1 MVHENQ
7 LKTMSSIPIRFGG
20 NSGASITKQGKY
32 RVSHEPD
39 GFSISVVIET
49 PDGVRCY
56 PSTDKHPDLVEMV
69 NKVKIEVHG
78 VEGGQFYIN
87 EWKQV
92 IVPAGNPVVH
102 FYAGEYHQ
110 EVILGLDG
118 DEFSGRPHDNE
129 GNLLKPGDSWTG
141 RPRPGMEY
149 TLKAGGADIEYVIP
163 LGPAREQICRLSKFV
178 GVEHARRTSRKIAN
192 IKGNKGGRFF
202 VNEFGAIFGPKQI
215 ASGYD
220 FVFIGILSDSDP
232 WFPKWSPVGS
242 EAANDKTTHIAA
254 AAAPAHTKADFK
266 PSEKKLE
273 IADGETGHS
282 FESLFSTYLAGAEEV
297 TLQDA
302 FMSANHQ
309 VANFLRFCELLVK
322 LGSVKKITLVSKPVS
337 SEAALKLESIDN
349 SLKSFGVSLVREVSE
364 AIHDRCIKASN
375 GWEIT
380 LGRGLDIYK
389 RPDDWL
395 SIGASDF
402 ALRPCHQTDFVF
414 HRLGESK
421 LAKSA

>member
-1 MVHENQ
+1 
-7 LKTMSSIPIRFGG
+7 MSSKPIKFGG

-49 PDGVRCY
+49 PDGIRCY
-56 PSTDKHPDLVEMV
+56 PSTDKHPKLVELV
-69 NKVKIEVHG
+69 NKVK
-78 VEGGQFYIN
+78 VEIRGSEAGPFFIN

-92 IVPAGNPVVH
+92 IVPAGNPVEYY
-102 FYAGEYHQ
+102 YAGEYHP
-110 EVILGLDG
+110 EIILGLDG
-118 DEFSGRPHDNE
+118 EEFSGRPHDNE

-141 RPRPGMEY
+141 RPRPGIEY
-149 TLKAGGADIEYVIP
+149 ILKAGGADIEYVVQV
-163 LGPAREQICRLSKFV
+163 GPNREKICRLSKFV
-178 GVEHARRTSRKIAN
+178 GVEDARRVARKIAI

-202 VNEFGAIFGPKQI
+202 VNEYGAIFGPKQV

-220 FVFIGILSDSDP
+220 FVFIGILSSSDP
-232 WFPKWSPVGS
+232 WFPKWSPEAS
-242 EAANDKTTHIAA
+242 EEPIDKTTPNATGKTP
-254 AAAPAHTKADFK
+254 APTAADFR
-266 PSEKKLE
+266 PSEKKME

-282 FESLFSTYLAGAEEV
+282 FESLFSAYLADAEQV

-402 ALRPCHQTDFVF
+402 ALRPCHQTDLIF

-421 LAKSA
+421 LAKTA

>member
-1 MVHENQ
+1 
-7 LKTMSSIPIRFGG
+7 MSSKPIKFGG

-49 PDGVRCY
+49 PDGIRCY
-56 PSTDKHPDLVEMV
+56 PSTDKHPKLVELV
-69 NKVKIEVHG
+69 NKVK
-78 VEGGQFYIN
+78 VEIRGSEAGPFFIN

-92 IVPAGNPVVH
+92 IVPAGNPVEYY
-102 FYAGEYHQ
+102 YAGEYHP
-110 EVILGLDG
+110 EIILGLDG
-118 DEFSGRPHDNE
+118 EEFSGRPHDNE

-141 RPRPGMEY
+141 RPRPGIEY
-149 TLKAGGADIEYVIP
+149 ILKAGGADIEYAVQ
-163 LGPAREQICRLSKFV
+163 LGPNREKICRLSKFV
-178 GVEHARRTSRKIAN
+178 GVEDARRIARKIAI

-202 VNEFGAIFGPKQI
+202 VNEYGAFFGPKQV

-220 FVFIGILSDSDP
+220 FVFIGILSSSDP
-232 WFPKWSPVGS
+232 WFPKWSPEAS
-242 EAANDKTTHIAA
+242 EESIDKTTPNATGITH
-254 AAAPAHTKADFK
+254 APTAADFGL
-266 PSEKKLE
+266 SEKKLE

-282 FESLFSTYLAGAEEV
+282 FESLFSAYLADAEQV

-389 RPDDWL
+389 RPHDWL

-402 ALRPCHQTDFVF
+402 ALRPCHQTDLIF

-421 LAKSA
+421 LAKTA

>member
-1 MVHENQ
+1 
-7 LKTMSSIPIRFGG
+7 MSSKPIKFGG

-49 PDGVRCY
+49 PDGIRCY
-56 PSTDKHPDLVEMV
+56 PSTDKHPKLVELV
-69 NKVKIEVHG
+69 NKVK
-78 VEGGQFYIN
+78 VEIRGSEAGPFFIN

-92 IVPAGNPVVH
+92 IVPAGNPVEYY
-102 FYAGEYHQ
+102 YAGEYHS
-110 EVILGLDG
+110 EIILGLDG
-118 DEFSGRPHDNE
+118 EEFSGRPHDNQ

-141 RPRPGMEY
+141 RPRPGIEY
-149 TLKAGGADIEYVIP
+149 TLKAGGGDIEYKVLLAP
-163 LGPAREQICRLSKFV
+163 NREKICRLSKII
-178 GVEHARRTSRKIAN
+178 GVENARRVARKIAV

-202 VNEFGAIFGPKQI
+202 VNEYGAIFGPKQV

-232 WFPKWSPVGS
+232 WFPKWSPEAS
-242 EAANDKTTHIAA
+242 EGASDRTNQIPSAITP
-254 AAAPAHTKADFK
+254 APTKADFM

-282 FESLFSTYLAGAEEV
+282 FESLFSAYLTGAEEI

-302 FMSANHQ
+302 FMTANHQ

-322 LGSVKKITLVSKPVS
+322 LGSVKKIKLVSKPVNG
-337 SEAALKLESIDN
+337 EAALKLETIQSD
-349 SLKSFGVSLVREVSE
+349 LKSYGISLIREVSE
-364 AIHDRCIKASN
+364 SIHDRCIKASN

-389 RPDDWL
+389 RPNCYI

-402 ALRPCHQTDFVF
+402 SLRPCHQTDLIF
-414 HRLGESK
+414 HRLGEAK
-421 LAKSA
+421 LTKSA

>member
-1 MVHENQ
+1 MNSK
-7 LKTMSSIPIRFGG
+7 LIKFGG
-20 NSGASITKQGKY
+20 NSGAGITKQGKY

-49 PDGVRCY
+49 PDGIRCY
-56 PSTDKHPDLVEMV
+56 PCTDKHPKLVEMV

-92 IVPAGNPVVH
+92 IVPAGNPVGH
-102 FYAGEYHQ
+102 FYAGEYQQ
-110 EVILGLDG
+110 EIILGLDG
-118 DEFSGRPHDNE
+118 EEFSGRPHDNE
-129 GNLLKPGDSWTG
+129 GNLLMPGDTWSG

-163 LGPAREQICRLSKFV
+163 LGPDREQICRLSKFV

-242 EAANDKTTHIAA
+242 EGANDKTTLISS
-254 AAAPAHTKADFK
+254 AAAPAPTKADFK

-282 FESLFSTYLAGAEEV
+282 FESLFSTYLAGAEKV

-322 LGSVKKITLVSKPVS
+322 LGSIKKITLVSKPVS
-337 SEAALKLESIDN
+337 SEAALKLESIEN
-349 SLKSFGVSLVREVSE
+349 SLKSFGVSIVREVSE

-402 ALRPCHQTDFVF
+402 SLRPCYQTDLVF
-414 HRLGESK
+414 HRLGEAK

>member
-1 MVHENQ
+1 
-7 LKTMSSIPIRFGG
+7 MSSKPIKFGG

-49 PDGVRCY
+49 PDGIRCY
-56 PSTDKHPDLVEMV
+56 PSTDKHPKLVELV
-69 NKVKIEVHG
+69 NKVK
-78 VEGGQFYIN
+78 VEIRGSEAGPFFIN

-92 IVPAGNPVVH
+92 IVPAGNHVEYY
-102 FYAGEYHQ
+102 YAGEYHP
-110 EVILGLDG
+110 EIILGLDG
-118 DEFSGRPHDNE
+118 EEFSGRPHDNE

-141 RPRPGMEY
+141 RPRPGIEY
-149 TLKAGGADIEYVIP
+149 ILKAGGADIEYVVQ
-163 LGPAREQICRLSKFV
+163 LGPNREKICRLSKFV
-178 GVEHARRTSRKIAN
+178 GVEDARRVARKIAI

-202 VNEFGAIFGPKQI
+202 VNEYGAIFGPKQV

-220 FVFIGILSDSDP
+220 FVFIGILSGSDP
-232 WFPKWSPVGS
+232 WFPKWSPEAS
-242 EAANDKTTHIAA
+242 EESIDKTTPNATGKTP
-254 AAAPAHTKADFK
+254 APTATDFK

-282 FESLFSTYLAGAEEV
+282 FESLFSAYLSDAEQV

-322 LGSVKKITLVSKPVS
+322 LGSIKKITLVSKPVS
-337 SEAALKLESIDN
+337 SEAALKLESIEN

-375 GWEIT
+375 EWEIT

-402 ALRPCHQTDFVF
+402 ALRPCHQTDLVF

-421 LAKSA
+421 LAKTA

>member
-1 MVHENQ
+1 MTSN
-7 LKTMSSIPIRFGG
+7 PIKFGG

-32 RVSHEPD
+32 RVSHESD

-49 PDGVRCY
+49 PDGIRCY
-56 PSTDKHPDLVEMV
+56 PSTDKHPELAELVNRV
-69 NKVKIEVHG
+69 KVEIRGSEAG
-78 VEGGQFYIN
+78 PFFIN

-92 IVPAGNPVVH
+92 IVPAGNPVEYY
-102 FYAGEYHQ
+102 YAGEYHP
-110 EVILGLDG
+110 EIILGLDG
-118 DEFSGRPHDNE
+118 EEFSGRPHDNE

-141 RPRPGMEY
+141 RPRPGIEY
-149 TLKAGGADIEYVIP
+149 ILKAGGADIEYVVQ
-163 LGPAREQICRLSKFV
+163 LGPGREKICRLSKIV
-178 GVEHARRTSRKIAN
+178 GIENARRTARKIAI

-202 VNEFGAIFGPKQI
+202 VNEYGAIFGPKQV

-220 FVFIGILSDSDP
+220 FVFIGILSDLDP
-232 WFPKWSPVGS
+232 WFPKWSPEAS
-242 EAANDKTTHIAA
+242 EVSDDKTTQS
-254 AAAPAHTKADFK
+254 APGKTNAPTTADFK

-282 FESLFSTYLAGAEEV
+282 FESLFSAYLADAEQV

-302 FMSANHQ
+302 FMNASHQ

-337 SEAALKLESIDN
+337 GEAALKLKSIED
-349 SLKSFGVSLVREVSE
+349 SLKSFGVSLIREVSE

-380 LGRGLDIYK
+380 LGRGLEIYK
-389 RPDDWL
+389 RPDGWL

-402 ALRPCHQTDFVF
+402 ALRPCHQTDLVF
-414 HRLGESK
+414 HQFGKSK
-421 LAKSA
+421 VAKTA

>member
-1 MVHENQ
+1 
-7 LKTMSSIPIRFGG
+7 MSSKLIRFGG
-20 NSGASITKQGKY
+20 NCGSSITKQGKY

-49 PDGVRCY
+49 PDGIRSY
-56 PSTDKHPDLVEMV
+56 PSTDKHPALVEMV
-69 NKVKIEVHG
+69 NNVKIEVHG
-78 VEGGQFYIN
+78 TEGGQFYIN

-102 FYAGEYHQ
+102 FYAGEYHP

-118 DEFSGRPHDNE
+118 EEFSGRPHDNE

-149 TLKAGGADIEYVIP
+149 RLKAGGADIEYVVP
-163 LGPAREQICRLSKFV
+163 LGPDREQVCRLSKIV

-215 ASGYD
+215 ASSYD
-220 FVFIGILSDSDP
+220 FVFIGILSESDL
-232 WFPKWSPVGS
+232 WFPKWSPLAS
-242 EAANDKTTHIAA
+242 EGASDRINQIPGAATTT
-254 AAAPAHTKADFK
+254 PTKADFK

-302 FMSANHQ
+302 HMSANHQ

-322 LGSVKKITLVSKPVS
+322 LGSVKKITLVSKTVNG
-337 SEAALKLESIDN
+337 EAALKLESIED
-349 SLKSFGVSLVREVSE
+349 SLKSFGIALVREVSE
-364 AIHDRCIKASN
+364 SIHDRCIKASN

-389 RPDDWL
+389 RPDGWL

-402 ALRPCHQTDFVF
+402 SLRPCHQTDLVF
-414 HRLGESK
+414 HRLGK
-421 LAKSA
+421 AKIAKSA

>member
-1 MVHENQ
+1 
-7 LKTMSSIPIRFGG
+7 MSSKPIKFGG

-49 PDGVRCY
+49 PDGIRCY
-56 PSTDKHPDLVEMV
+56 PSTDKHPKLVELV
-69 NKVKIEVHG
+69 NKVK
-78 VEGGQFYIN
+78 VEIRGSEAGPFFIN

-92 IVPAGNPVVH
+92 IVPAGNPVEYY
-102 FYAGEYHQ
+102 YAGEYHP
-110 EVILGLDG
+110 EIILGLDG
-118 DEFSGRPHDNE
+118 EEFSGRPHDNE

-141 RPRPGMEY
+141 RPRPGIEY
-149 TLKAGGADIEYVIP
+149 ILKAGGADIEYVVQV
-163 LGPAREQICRLSKFV
+163 GPNREKICRLSKFV
-178 GVEHARRTSRKIAN
+178 GVEDARRIARKIAI

-202 VNEFGAIFGPKQI
+202 VNEYGAIFGPKQV

-220 FVFIGILSDSDP
+220 FVFIGILLSSDP
-232 WFPKWSPVGS
+232 WFPKWSPEAS
-242 EAANDKTTHIAA
+242 EESIDKTTPNATGKTP
-254 AAAPAHTKADFK
+254 APTAADFR

-282 FESLFSTYLAGAEEV
+282 FESLFSAYLADAEQV

-402 ALRPCHQTDFVF
+402 ALRPCHQTDLIF

-421 LAKSA
+421 LAKTA